1 MKGLKA
7 VQSFPSSKSRQGV
20 RLQTGLKRPRVDI
33 AVPPDSEEQLWWVS
47 LEVVLEEGGY
57 SNLFSFSSVNRNS
70 KDKAKI
76 VKEEEE
82 LSEMDIGDKK
92 SNNKYDEKF

>member
-1 MKGLKA
+1 
-7 VQSFPSSKSRQGV
+7 
-20 RLQTGLKRPRVDI
+20 
-33 AVPPDSEEQLWWVS
+33 
-47 LEVVLEEGGY
+47 LEEGGY